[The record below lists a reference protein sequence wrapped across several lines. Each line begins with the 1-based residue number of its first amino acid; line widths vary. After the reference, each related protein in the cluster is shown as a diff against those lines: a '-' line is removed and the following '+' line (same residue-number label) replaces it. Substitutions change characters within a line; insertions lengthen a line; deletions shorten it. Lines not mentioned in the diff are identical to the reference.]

1 MPAYPKNPV
10 ANTELCLLAVVVYTD
25 SRLVRHEMS
34 CTDWDN
40 RDPLEIHTPNIKNEP
55 FSLRELVALNLFV
68 VVLEENLFDQSF
80 TF

>member
-1 MPAYPKNPV
+1 
-10 ANTELCLLAVVVYTD
+10 
-25 SRLVRHEMS
+25 MS